1 VILGPGFYFPRKG
14 SWQNGVSGDRWPG
27 KMQGLRRVL
36 EACTAQVL
44 EMQEGKS
51 VPVKEGKCLGCESC
65 REVCE
70 EKAIRVMSLQVDL
83 S

>member
-1 VILGPGFYFPRKG
+1 MAFQVIVDREKCKG
-14 SWQNGVSGDRWPG
+14 CEECV
-27 KMQGLRRVL
+27 

-83 S
+83 SETCRSLLRDIL